1 MAGVNNLVQLWKD
14 FVKGIWEE
22 NPVWV
27 MLLGMCPTLAVT
39 NTATNGFAMGLAT
52 TFVLLGGGIVNS
64 LLKDII
70 PSEVR
75 IPSFIVVIATFVT
88 IVDYS
93 AKAYVPAVAESLKL
107 FIPLI
112 VVNCLILGRSE
123 SFASKMP
130 MHRSIADALGMGVGF
145 TWALTFLGI
154 IREVIGFGTVFRGS
168 GFEMQVMGE
177 WFQPWLIMVLPAGA
191 FLSLGTV
198 LGVFK
203 AIENGAFSFKS
214 SSDTGTVVKEQ
225 KSA

>member
-1 MAGVNNLVQLWKD
+1 MILLKLWKD
-14 FVKGIWEE
+14 FVKGLWEE

-64 LLKDII
+64 AVKDLI

-93 AKAYVPAVAESLKL
+93 TKAYFPAIAESLSL

-130 MHRSIADALGMGVGF
+130 VHRSIADALGMGAGF
-145 TWALTFLGI
+145 TLALTSLGVV
-154 IREVIGFGTVFRGS
+154 REVLGFGTVFGAS
-168 GFEMQVMGE
+168 IPGLTS
-177 WFQPWLIMVLPAGA
+177 WFQPWGIMVLPAGA
-191 FLSLGTV
+191 FLSLGVV
-198 LGVFK
+198 LGVLNS
-203 AIENGAFSFKS
+203 IRQS
-214 SSDTGTVVKEQ
+214 
-225 KSA
+225 